1 MILILFYLFWFS
13 SLKLL
18 TSNVI
23 PLVLWNALAWVRFYS
38 LFLGTYRSFQ
48 SGNVH
53 PLVLCTF
60 IKFFFIGAFFLFFSD
75 LSFWNSERVIRI
87 LDFLF
92 WFLWLFSFC
101 FLLYFLGNFLNL
113 FSCHVFHCLYDFFFT
128 LKSFNKS
135 SSLKKQS
142 LPSWWIQ

>member
-18 TSNVI
+18 TSNII

-92 WFLWLFSFC
+92 WFLRLFSFC
-101 FLLYFLGNFLNL
+101 FLLFALLSGKFPQFIFL
-113 FSCHVFHCLYDFFFT
+113 SCF
-128 LKSFNKS
+128 
-135 SSLKKQS
+135 S
-142 LPSWWIQ
+142 LPLWFLFHFKKLQQILFFEKAISP

>member
-92 WFLWLFSFC
+92 WFLRLFSFC
-101 FLLYFLGNFLNL
+101 FLLFALLSGKFPQFIFL
-113 FSCHVFHCLYDFFFT
+113 SCF
-128 LKSFNKS
+128 
-135 SSLKKQS
+135 S
-142 LPSWWIQ
+142 LPLWFLFHFKKLQQILFFEKAISP

>member
-101 FLLYFLGNFLNL
+101 FLLFALLSGKFPQFIFL
-113 FSCHVFHCLYDFFFT
+113 SCF
-128 LKSFNKS
+128 
-135 SSLKKQS
+135 S
-142 LPSWWIQ
+142 LPLWFLFHFKKLQQILFFEKAISP

>member
-53 PLVLCTF
+53 PSVLCTF

-101 FLLYFLGNFLNL
+101 FLLFALLSGKFPQFIFLPCF
-113 FSCHVFHCLYDFFFT
+113 
-128 LKSFNKS
+128 
-135 SSLKKQS
+135 S
-142 LPSWWIQ
+142 LPLWFLFHFKKLQQILFFEKAISP